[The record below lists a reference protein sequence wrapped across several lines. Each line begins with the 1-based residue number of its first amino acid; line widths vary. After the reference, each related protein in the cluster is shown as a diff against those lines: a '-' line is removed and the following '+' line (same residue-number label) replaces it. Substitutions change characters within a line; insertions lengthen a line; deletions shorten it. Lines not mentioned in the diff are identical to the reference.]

1 MTNVLK
7 HNGYQAR
14 VDFDADDRI
23 FIGRIVG
30 IDDVVTFH
38 GDTVDGVIEAF
49 KESLEDYIE
58 TCAKVGKN
66 PDRSYSGTVY
76 LRVSEATHANAAKAA
91 ELAGKSLNEFGEE
104 ALQIAAARYLRFQPH
119 DHSLLDA
126 LREREALE
134 HQRSELLSTIDPYER
149 FR

>member
-23 FIGRIVG
+23 FVGRIVG
-30 IDDVVTFH
+30 IDDVVAFH
-38 GDTVDGVIEAF
+38 ADTVEGLIEAF

-76 LRVSEATHANAAKAA
+76 LRVSESTHANAAKAA

-104 ALQIAAARYLRFQPH
+104 ALQMAAFNYLSLHRGRAARLGEA
-119 DHSLLDA
+119 LLDH
-126 LREREALE
+126 RDYEDRMERDLTYA
-134 HQRSELLSTIDPYER
+134 R
-149 FR
+149 

>member
-14 VDFDADDRI
+14 VDFDAEDRI

-30 IDDVVTFH
+30 IDDIVTFH
-38 GDTVDGVIEAF
+38 ADSVDGLIDAF

-58 TCAKVGKN
+58 TCAKVGKS
-66 PDRSYSGTVY
+66 PERSYSGTVY
-76 LRVSEATHANAAKAA
+76 LRVSEATHSDAAKAA

-104 ALQIAAARYLRFQPH
+104 ALQMAAAHYLGFGRSH
-119 DHSLLDA
+119 ISRR
-126 LREREALE
+126 RERFEFAGE
-134 HQRSELLSTIDPYER
+134 SPELAIHRMTAPA
-149 FR
+149 

>member
-30 IDDVVTFH
+30 IDDIVTFH
-38 GDTVDGVIEAF
+38 ANTVDGLLEAF

-66 PDRSYSGTVY
+66 PERSYSGTVY
-76 LRVSEATHANAAKAA
+76 LRVNEATHANAAKAA
-91 ELAGKSLNEFGEE
+91 QLAGKSLNEFGEE
-104 ALQIAAARYLRFQPH
+104 ALQMAAARYLRFHPH
-119 DHSLLDA
+119 EGSLIHA
-126 LREREALE
+126 LREHEQLIHPEMETEPGWFYR
-134 HQRSELLSTIDPYER
+134 
-149 FR
+149 

>member
-30 IDDVVTFH
+30 IDDIVTFH
-38 GDTVDGVIEAF
+38 ADTVDALIDAF
-49 KESLEDYIE
+49 KESLEDYVE
-58 TCAKVGKN
+58 TCAKIGKN

-104 ALQIAAARYLRFQPH
+104 ALQIAAARYLRFHPQEG
-119 DHSLLDA
+119 SLLHA
-126 LREREALE
+126 MSERERLI
-134 HQRSELLSTIDPYER
+134 HPELLTSNW
-149 FR
+149 

>member
-30 IDDVVTFH
+30 IDDIVTFH
-38 GDTVDGVIEAF
+38 ADTVDGLIEAF
-49 KESLEDYIE
+49 KESLEDYVE
-58 TCAKVGKN
+58 TCAKIGKS
-66 PDRSYSGTVY
+66 PERSYSGTVY
-76 LRVSEATHANAAKAA
+76 LRVSEVTHANAAKAA

-104 ALQIAAARYLRFQPH
+104 ALQMAAAQYLRFHRQEGYTFIPLT
-119 DHSLLDA
+119 D
-126 LREREALE
+126 RERLIHPEFE
-134 HQRSELLSTIDPYER
+134 SN
-149 FR
+149 F

>member
-14 VDFDADDRI
+14 VDFDAEDRI
-23 FIGRIVG
+23 FVGRIVG
-30 IDDVVTFH
+30 IDDIVTFH
-38 GDTVDGVIEAF
+38 ADTVDELVEAF
-49 KESLEDYIE
+49 KESLDDYIE
-58 TCAKVGKN
+58 TCSKIGKN

-104 ALQIAAARYLRFQPH
+104 ALQMAAFNYLSHFRTRSPRFGEGLTGIEEHPAWLEDRDLTFAR
-119 DHSLLDA
+119 
-126 LREREALE
+126 
-134 HQRSELLSTIDPYER
+134 
-149 FR
+149 

>member
-1 MTNVLK
+1 MTNVLR

-23 FIGRIVG
+23 FVGRIVG
-30 IDDVVTFH
+30 IDDIVTFH
-38 GDTVDGVIEAF
+38 ADTVEGLIEAF

-58 TCAKVGKN
+58 TCAKIGKS
-66 PDRSYSGTVY
+66 PERSYSGTVY

-104 ALQIAAARYLRFQPH
+104 ALLMAAARYLRFHPQEGYTFVLPGE
-119 DHSLLDA
+119 
-126 LREREALE
+126 RERYLHPEME
-134 HQRSELLSTIDPYER
+134 TERS
-149 FR
+149 